1 MVREVTG
8 RVSISPTLPI
18 CFVTV
23 IGVGVEGVVGFVLLW
38 DFESTPSA
46 RKGCSA
52 WLPLAPSAAHPCRIM
67 AGRFLMTTRGGTS
80 ERIASRLRS
89 RTTTVRSVWTNS
101 VRNAFRVQAGLA
113 KLQELKATAAKLQWG
128 WGWGVMLGDFESTQ
142 GGSARL
148 PLAPS
153 VACRTRVVSGPCAG
167 R

>member
-8 RVSISPTLPI
+8 RVSISSTLPI

-23 IGVGVEGVVGFVLLW
+23 IGVGVEGVGGFVLLW

-46 RKGCSA
+46 RLGC
-52 WLPLAPSAAHPCRIM
+52 
-67 AGRFLMTTRGGTS
+67 
-80 ERIASRLRS
+80 
-89 RTTTVRSVWTNS
+89 
-101 VRNAFRVQAGLA
+101 
-113 KLQELKATAAKLQWG
+113 
-128 WGWGVMLGDFESTQ
+128 
-142 GGSARL
+142 SARL